1 MQIFVPFDSAIKSA
15 KVLDR
20 RRLHKQF
27 IEALQIIRAIE
38 DFNKTGDSKYL
49 RHPLYKMYKDYLPWV
64 KYYAS
69 VCKSVFEGVLCVE
82 NEPKR
87 PYFLGFEP
95 LHKCHRKRLFQ
106 KGLADSKK
114 YGKDNFY
121 SSFEEEASLNEE
133 NVYIVDRKVLFYLN
147 GKLVRS
153 EDFNSLVGH

>member
-1 MQIFVPFDSAIKSA
+1 MHLFVSQFL
-15 KVLDR
+15 KV
-20 RRLHKQF
+20 F
-27 IEALQIIRAIE
+27 
-38 DFNKTGDSKYL
+38 Y
-49 RHPLYKMYKDYLPWV
+49 
-64 KYYAS
+64 
-69 VCKSVFEGVLCVE
+69 VLK